1 MLKGEKLLDYT
12 NVLSLNQYDKNDK
25 IILKC
30 FQLLHYKCQDEKN
43 CGTNFKKFEEFK
55 NPKISYMF
63 NNALGLSSVCDK
75 YVSKDNKMFKEEE
88 AIEILTTNGL
98 I

>member
-30 FQLLHYKCQDEKN
+30 FQLLHYKC
-43 CGTNFKKFEEFK
+43 
-55 NPKISYMF
+55 
-63 NNALGLSSVCDK
+63 
-75 YVSKDNKMFKEEE
+75 
-88 AIEILTTNGL
+88 
-98 I
+98 